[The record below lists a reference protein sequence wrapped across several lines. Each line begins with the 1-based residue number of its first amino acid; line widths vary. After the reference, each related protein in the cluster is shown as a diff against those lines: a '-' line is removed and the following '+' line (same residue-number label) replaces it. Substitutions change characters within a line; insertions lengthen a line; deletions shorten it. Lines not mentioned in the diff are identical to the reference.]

1 MKKILAIANTI
12 ALLLTIVINYI
23 SNSGLLNG
31 NTMKT
36 ISDKYANYFTPAGY
50 AFSIWGLIYL
60 GLLGFVV
67 YTAAGLNK
75 EQQGGSVL
83 LQVKWWFV
91 VSCLANSL
99 WVVAWLYDYI
109 GLSVVLMAVI
119 FISLLNIIIST
130 GAVVE
135 GASLKKYL
143 LVFAPFS
150 LYFGWISVAFIANM
164 AAYLT
169 ATGWDGWGISAI
181 NWTVIMIAVAGLVN
195 IFVIWTRNLYLFGAV
210 GIWAILAIAASNEV
224 SLIINTCYAV
234 AVVLAIVIIIR
245 LLAAGNKKNNS
256 PIIQGHN
263 RV

>member
-1 MKKILAIANTI
+1 MKKILAIANII
-12 ALLLTIVINYI
+12 ALLFTIAINYI

-36 ISDKYANYFTPAGY
+36 VSDKYANYFTPAGY

-60 GLLGFVV
+60 GLLAFVI
-67 YTAAGLNK
+67 YMATGIHK
-75 EQQGGSVL
+75 ERQGGAVL

-119 FISLLNIIIST
+119 FISLLNIIIGT
-130 GAVVE
+130 GAVVVQ
-135 GASLKKYL
+135 ASLKKYL

-169 ATGWDGWGISAI
+169 ATGWDGWGIPAI

-195 IFVIWTRNLYLFGAV
+195 VFVIWTRNLYLFGAV
-210 GIWAILAIAASNEV
+210 GIWAILAIAAANEAG
-224 SLIINTCYAV
+224 LIINTCYMV
-234 AVVLAIVIIIR
+234 AVILAISIIIR

-256 PIIQGHN
+256 SLIQGHN
-263 RV
+263 RS